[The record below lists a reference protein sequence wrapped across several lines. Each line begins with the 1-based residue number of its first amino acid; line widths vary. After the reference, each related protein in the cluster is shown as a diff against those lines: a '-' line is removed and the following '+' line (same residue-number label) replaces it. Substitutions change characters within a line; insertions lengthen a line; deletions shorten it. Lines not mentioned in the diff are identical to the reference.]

1 MLPGYDAESQVAE
14 ILEEKPGH
22 AFAEDEDD
30 SRHSSKVLSCSV
42 SLPFWAFR
50 ETMPSQNY

>member
-14 ILEEKPGH
+14 ILSEKPGH